1 MIMNRILL
9 IIYKVTLL
17 FIFCSGCNSQTLYD
31 TLSKAYNNS
40 PLLKSHRF
48 KLEAINEELAKAL
61 SKNRPQ
67 INFYGSAGSDETTTV
82 NTSGLESKQNNNPKS
97 VTLEIQQNLYD
108 FGRSRSL
115 INIADNSIFAQRADL
130 RNQEQEILLE
140 ASRIYLA
147 LLASTEINKLAKN
160 NLMLLEK
167 HFQATNDKFKIGEA
181 TSTDL
186 SLAKARY
193 LRARSDEIKSKG
205 DIEKERSKYF
215 SLIGIEAP
223 KKLYFPEIKIAIPEN
238 LKDITKETLQ
248 GNPIV
253 IASGFRKKLS
263 FVKIS
268 SAASELLPSLDFN
281 LSAQNAWAPNT
292 FFDEYENYKM
302 EFNFKIPL
310 YSGGYNYSNVR
321 QKKKEAMQSSK
332 NFDYNIKKALKEVEI
347 LWIELNSLEAQII
360 SINSTIKAN
369 EMAVKGVK
377 KEYEVGSR
385 TLLDVLDAEQELLE
399 EKVEAIKV
407 KRDKFITIF
416 NLTAYMGKLSSSD
429 LNLNVKTYD
438 LDKNYLAVKNMW
450 LGFED

>member
-1 MIMNRILL
+1 MNRIFL
-9 IIYKVTLL
+9 ILYKTTLI
-17 FIFCSGCNSQTLYD
+17 FFFCSICYSQTLYD

-67 INFYGSAGSDETTTV
+67 VNLSGSVGSDETTTV
-82 NTSGLESKQNNNPKS
+82 NTSGVESTKNNNPKS

-108 FGRSRSL
+108 FGRTKSL

-160 NLMLLEK
+160 NLLLLQK
-167 HFQATNDKFKIGEA
+167 HYQATEDRFKLGEA

-193 LRARSDEIKSKG
+193 YRARSDEIKSRG
-205 DIEKERSKYF
+205 GIEKERSKYF

-223 KKLYFPEIKIAIPEN
+223 KKLYFPQIKIALPEK

-248 GNPIV
+248 GNPII

-263 FVKIS
+263 FIKIS
-268 SAASELLPSLDFN
+268 SAASELLPTLDLN

-302 EFNFKIPL
+302 EFNLKIPL
-310 YSGGYNYSNVR
+310 YLGGYNYSNIR

-332 NFDYNIKKALKEVEI
+332 ILDYNIKKILKEVEI
-347 LWIELNSLEAQII
+347 LWIEFKSLEAQIV
-360 SINSTIKAN
+360 SINAAIKAN
-369 EMAVKGVK
+369 EMAVEGVK
-377 KEYEVGSR
+377 KENEVGSK
-385 TLLDVLDAEQELLE
+385 TLLDVLDAEQDLLE
-399 EKVEAIKV
+399 EKVEAVKV
-407 KRDKFITIF
+407 ERDKYITIF
-416 NLTAYMGKLSSSD
+416 NLMAFMGKLSSSE
-429 LNLNVKTYD
+429 LNLDVGVYD
-438 LDKNYLAVKNMW
+438 LDKNYDAVKNMW

>member
-1 MIMNRILL
+1 MLL
-9 IIYKVTLL
+9 ILCKVIVILS
-17 FIFCSGCNSQTLYD
+17 FSSVCVSQSLYD
-31 TLSKAYNNS
+31 TLSMAYNTS

-67 INFYGSAGSDETTTV
+67 INLYGSFGSDETTTV
-82 NTSGLESKQNNNPKS
+82 NTAGIESKKNNNPKS

-108 FGRSRSL
+108 FGRTRSL
-115 INIADNSIFAQRADL
+115 VNIADNTIFAQRADL

-140 ASRIYLA
+140 TSRIYLS

-160 NLMLLEK
+160 NLILLQK
-167 HFQATNDKFKIGEA
+167 HYQATNDKFKLGEA

-193 LRARSDEIKSKG
+193 LRARSDEIKSRG

-215 SLIGIEAP
+215 SLIGAEAP
-223 KKLYFPEIKIAIPEN
+223 NKLFFPQIVISIPKN
-238 LKDITKETLQ
+238 LKEITRNTLQ
-248 GNPIV
+248 GNPRI

-263 FVKIS
+263 FIKIS
-268 SAASELLPSLDFN
+268 SAASELLPSLDLNF
-281 LSAQNAWAPNT
+281 SAQNAWAPNT

-302 EFNFKIPL
+302 ELNLKFPL

-332 NFDYNIKKALKEVEI
+332 NLDYDIKKALEEVEI
-347 LWIELNSLEAQII
+347 LWIELNSLEAQIT
-360 SINSTIKAN
+360 SIKSSVKAN
-369 EMAVKGVK
+369 EMAVAGVK

-385 TLLDVLDAEQELLE
+385 TLLDVLDSEQDLLE

-407 KRDKFITIF
+407 NKNKFETTF
-416 NLTAYMGKLSSSD
+416 NLMAYMGKLSSTD
-429 LNLNVKTYD
+429 LNLAVDNYEI
-438 LDKNYLAVKNMW
+438 DKNYSAIKNMW

>member
-1 MIMNRILL
+1 MNRIFL
-9 IIYKVTLL
+9 ILYKTTLI
-17 FIFCSGCNSQTLYD
+17 FFFCSICYSQTLYD

-67 INFYGSAGSDETTTV
+67 VNLSGSVGSDETTTV
-82 NTSGLESKQNNNPKS
+82 NTSGIESTKNNNPKS

-108 FGRSRSL
+108 FGRTKSL

-160 NLMLLEK
+160 NLLLLQK
-167 HFQATNDKFKIGEA
+167 HYQATEDRFKLGEA

-193 LRARSDEIKSKG
+193 YRARSDEIKSRG
-205 DIEKERSKYF
+205 GIEKERSKYF

-223 KKLYFPEIKIAIPEN
+223 KKLYFPQIKIALPEK

-248 GNPIV
+248 GNPII

-263 FVKIS
+263 FIKIS
-268 SAASELLPSLDFN
+268 SAASELLPTLDLN

-302 EFNFKIPL
+302 EFNLKIPL
-310 YSGGYNYSNVR
+310 YLGGYNYSNIR

-332 NFDYNIKKALKEVEI
+332 ILDYNIKKILKEVEI
-347 LWIELNSLEAQII
+347 LWIEFKSLEAQIV
-360 SINSTIKAN
+360 SINAAIKAN
-369 EMAVKGVK
+369 EMAVEGVK
-377 KEYEVGSR
+377 KENEVGSKI
-385 TLLDVLDAEQELLE
+385 LLDVLDAEQDLLE
-399 EKVEAIKV
+399 EKVEAVKV
-407 KRDKFITIF
+407 ERDKYITIF
-416 NLTAYMGKLSSSD
+416 NLMAFMGKLSSSE
-429 LNLNVKTYD
+429 LNLDVGVYD
-438 LDKNYLAVKNMW
+438 LDKNYDAVKNMW

>member
-1 MIMNRILL
+1 MNRIFL
-9 IIYKVTLL
+9 ILYKVTIL
-17 FIFCSGCNSQTLYD
+17 FIFSNFCYSQTLYD
-31 TLSKAYNNS
+31 TLAKAYNTS

-67 INFYGSAGSDETTTV
+67 INFSGSVGSDETTTV
-82 NTSGLESKQNNNPKS
+82 NTSGLESKRNNNPKS

-108 FGRSRSL
+108 FGRNSSL
-115 INIADNSIFAQRADL
+115 TSIADNSIFAARADL
-130 RNQEQEILLE
+130 RNQEQEVLLE
-140 ASRIYLA
+140 ASRIYLT

-160 NLMLLEK
+160 NLILLQK
-167 HFQATNDKFKIGEA
+167 HYQATNDRFKLGEA

-186 SLAKARY
+186 LLAKARY
-193 LRARSDEIKSKG
+193 LRARSDEIKSRG

-223 KKLYFPEIKIAIPEN
+223 KKLDFPIIKIAIPDN
-238 LKDITKETLQ
+238 LKDVTKETLQ
-248 GNPIV
+248 GNPLI

-268 SAASELLPSLDFN
+268 SAASELLPTLDLN

-302 EFNFKIPL
+302 EFNFKFPL
-310 YSGGYNYSNVR
+310 YSGGYNYSNTR

-332 NFDYNIKKALKEVEI
+332 ILDFNIKKTLKELEI
-347 LWIELNSLEAQII
+347 LWIELNSLEAQIV

-369 EMAVKGVK
+369 EMAVEGVK
-377 KEYEVGSR
+377 KENEVGSR

-407 KRDKFITIF
+407 KRDKFVTIF
-416 NLTAYMGKLSSSD
+416 NLIAYMGKLSPGE
-429 LNLNVKTYD
+429 LNLDVNVYS
-438 LDKNYLAVKNMW
+438 LDRSYLAVKNMW

>member
-1 MIMNRILL
+1 MIMKRMFL
-9 IIYKVTLL
+9 ISYKAMLL
-17 FIFCSGCNSQTLYD
+17 FVFCSICYSQTLYD
-31 TLSKAYNNS
+31 TLSKAYNTS

-67 INFYGSAGSDETTTV
+67 INLYGSIGSDETTTV
-82 NTSGLESKQNNNPKS
+82 NTSGVESTKSNNPKS

-108 FGRSRSL
+108 FGRTRSL

-160 NLMLLEK
+160 NLLLLQK
-167 HFQATNDKFKIGEA
+167 HYQATNDRFKLGEA

-193 LRARSDEIKSKG
+193 LRAKSDEIKSRG

-223 KKLYFPEIKIAIPEN
+223 KKLYFPKIKIIIPEN

-248 GNPIV
+248 GNPNI

-268 SAASELLPSLDFN
+268 SAASELLPTLDLN

-302 EFNFKIPL
+302 EFNLKLPL

-332 NFDYNIKKALKEVEI
+332 NFDYNIKKALKDVEI
-347 LWIELNSLEAQII
+347 LWIELNSLEAQIMA
-360 SINSTIKAN
+360 INSTIKAN
-369 EMAVKGVK
+369 EMAVEGVK
-377 KEYEVGSR
+377 KENEVGSR
-385 TLLDVLDAEQELLE
+385 TLLDVLDAEQDLLE

-429 LNLNVKTYD
+429 LNLDVDVYD

>member
-1 MIMNRILL
+1 MNRIFL
-9 IIYKVTLL
+9 ILYKTTL
-17 FIFCSGCNSQTLYD
+17 IFFFGSICYSQTLYD

-67 INFYGSAGSDETTTV
+67 VNLSGSVGSDETTTV
-82 NTSGLESKQNNNPKS
+82 NTSGVESTKNNNPKS

-108 FGRSRSL
+108 FGRTNSL

-160 NLMLLEK
+160 NLLLLQK
-167 HFQATNDKFKIGEA
+167 HYQATEDRFKLGEA

-193 LRARSDEIKSKG
+193 YRARSDEIKSRG
-205 DIEKERSKYF
+205 GIEKERSKYF

-223 KKLYFPEIKIAIPEN
+223 KKLYFPQIKIALPEK

-248 GNPIV
+248 GNPII

-263 FVKIS
+263 FIKIS
-268 SAASELLPSLDFN
+268 SAASELLPTLDLN

-302 EFNFKIPL
+302 EFNLKIPL
-310 YSGGYNYSNVR
+310 YLGGYNYSNIR

-332 NFDYNIKKALKEVEI
+332 ILDYNIKKILKEVEI
-347 LWIELNSLEAQII
+347 LWIEFKSLEAQIV
-360 SINSTIKAN
+360 SINSAIKAN
-369 EMAVKGVK
+369 EMAVEGVK
-377 KEYEVGSR
+377 KENEVGSK
-385 TLLDVLDAEQELLE
+385 TLLDVLDAEQDLLE
-399 EKVEAIKV
+399 EKVEAVKV
-407 KRDKFITIF
+407 ERDKYITIF
-416 NLTAYMGKLSSSD
+416 NLMAFMGKLSSSE
-429 LNLNVKTYD
+429 LNLDVGVYD
-438 LDKNYLAVKNMW
+438 LDKNYDAVKNMW

>member
-1 MIMNRILL
+1 MNRIFL
-9 IIYKVTLL
+9 ILYKITLL
-17 FIFCSGCNSQTLYD
+17 FVFSSFCYSQTLYD
-31 TLSKAYNNS
+31 TLAKAYNTS

-61 SKNRPQ
+61 SENRPQ
-67 INFYGSAGSDETTTV
+67 VNFYGSVGSDETTTI
-82 NTSGLESKQNNNPKS
+82 NTSGLESKRNNNPKS
-97 VTLEIQQNLYD
+97 ITLEIQQNLYD
-108 FGRSRSL
+108 FGRNNSL

-140 ASRIYLA
+140 ASIIYLA

-160 NLMLLEK
+160 NLLLLQK
-167 HFQATNDKFKIGEA
+167 HYQATNDRFKLGEA

-193 LRARSDEIKSKG
+193 LRARSDEIKSRG

-223 KKLYFPEIKIAIPEN
+223 NKLDFPIIKIAIPNN
-238 LKDITKETLQ
+238 LRDITKETLQ
-248 GNPIV
+248 SNPKI

-268 SAASELLPSLDFN
+268 SAASELLPTLDLN

-292 FFDEYENYKM
+292 FFDEYENYKV
-302 EFNFKIPL
+302 EFNFKLPL

-332 NFDYNIKKALKEVEI
+332 ILDYNIRKALKEVEI
-347 LWIELNSLEAQII
+347 LWIELNSLEAQIV

-369 EMAVKGVK
+369 EMAVEGVK

-399 EKVEAIKV
+399 EKVGVIKV
-407 KRDKFITIF
+407 KRDKFVTIF
-416 NLTAYMGKLSSSD
+416 NIMAYIGKLSSTD
-429 LNLNVKTYD
+429 LNLDVDVYD

>member
-1 MIMNRILL
+1 MNRIYL
-9 IIYKVTLL
+9 ILYKITLL
-17 FIFCSGCNSQTLYD
+17 FIFSSFCCSQTLYD
-31 TLSKAYNNS
+31 TLAKAYKTS

-48 KLEAINEELAKAL
+48 KLEAINEELSKAL
-61 SKNRPQ
+61 SENRPQ
-67 INFYGSAGSDETTTV
+67 INFYGSVGSDETTTV
-82 NTSGLESKQNNNPKS
+82 NTSGLESKKSNNPKS

-108 FGRSRSL
+108 FGRNKSL
-115 INIADNSIFAQRADL
+115 INIADNSIFAQRAEL
-130 RNQEQEILLE
+130 KNQEQEILLE

-160 NLMLLEK
+160 NLLLLQK
-167 HFQATNDKFKIGEA
+167 HYQAANDRFELGEA

-186 SLAKARY
+186 SLAQARY
-193 LRARSDEIKSKG
+193 LRARSDEIKSRG

-223 KKLYFPEIKIAIPEN
+223 KKLDFPIIKIAIPNN
-238 LKDITKETLQ
+238 LKDITKETVQ
-248 GNPIV
+248 GNPKI

-268 SAASELLPSLDFN
+268 SAASELLPTLDLN

-292 FFDEYENYKM
+292 FFDEYENYKV
-302 EFNFKIPL
+302 EFNFKLPL

-332 NFDYNIKKALKEVEI
+332 ILDYNIKKALKEVEI
-347 LWIELNSLEAQII
+347 LWIELNSLEAQIV

-369 EMAVKGVK
+369 EMAVEGVK
-377 KEYEVGSR
+377 KENEVGSR

-399 EKVEAIKV
+399 EKVEVIKV
-407 KRDKFITIF
+407 KRDKFVTIF
-416 NLTAYMGKLSSSD
+416 KLIAHMGKLSPSD
-429 LNLNVKTYD
+429 LNLDVNVYS

>member
-1 MIMNRILL
+1 MNRIFL
-9 IIYKVTLL
+9 ILYKATLL
-17 FIFCSGCNSQTLYD
+17 FVFCSICYSQTLYD
-31 TLSKAYNNS
+31 TLSKAYNTS

-67 INFYGSAGSDETTTV
+67 LNLYGSVGSDETTTV
-82 NTSGLESKQNNNPKS
+82 NTVGVESTKNNNPKS

-108 FGRSRSL
+108 FGRTESL

-160 NLMLLEK
+160 NLLLLQK
-167 HFQATNDKFKIGEA
+167 HYQATEDRFKLGEA

-193 LRARSDEIKSKG
+193 FRARSDEIKSRG
-205 DIEKERSKYF
+205 SIEKERSKYF

-223 KKLYFPEIKIAIPEN
+223 KKLYFPQIKIALPEN
-238 LKDITKETLQ
+238 LKDATKETLQ
-248 GNPIV
+248 SNPMI

-263 FVKIS
+263 FFKIS
-268 SAASELLPSLDFN
+268 SAASELLPTLDLN

-302 EFNFKIPL
+302 EFNFRFPL
-310 YSGGYNYSNVR
+310 YSGGYNYSNIR

-332 NFDYNIKKALKEVEI
+332 ILDYNIKKTLKEVEI
-347 LWIELNSLEAQII
+347 LWIELNSLEAQIV
-360 SINSTIKAN
+360 SINSAIKAN
-369 EMAVKGVK
+369 EMAVEGVR
-377 KEYEVGSR
+377 KENEVGSK
-385 TLLDVLDAEQELLE
+385 TLLDVLDAVQDLLE
-399 EKVEAIKV
+399 EKVESIKV

-416 NLTAYMGKLSSSD
+416 NLMAFMGKLSSSE
-429 LNLNVKTYD
+429 LNLDVGVYD
-438 LDKNYLAVKNMW
+438 LDKNYDAVKNMW

>member
-1 MIMNRILL
+1 MNRIFL
-9 IIYKVTLL
+9 ILYKTTLI
-17 FIFCSGCNSQTLYD
+17 FFFCSICYSQTLYD

-67 INFYGSAGSDETTTV
+67 VNLSGSVGSDETTTV
-82 NTSGLESKQNNNPKS
+82 NTSGVESTKNNNPKS

-108 FGRSRSL
+108 FGRTKSL

-160 NLMLLEK
+160 NLLLLQK
-167 HFQATNDKFKIGEA
+167 HYQATEDRFKLGEA

-193 LRARSDEIKSKG
+193 YRARSDEIKSRG
-205 DIEKERSKYF
+205 GIEKERSKYF

-223 KKLYFPEIKIAIPEN
+223 KKLYFPQIKIALPEK

-248 GNPIV
+248 GNPII

-263 FVKIS
+263 FIKIS
-268 SAASELLPSLDFN
+268 SAASELLPTLDLN

-302 EFNFKIPL
+302 EFNLKIPL
-310 YSGGYNYSNVR
+310 YLGGYNYSNIR

-332 NFDYNIKKALKEVEI
+332 VLDYNIKKILKEVEI
-347 LWIELNSLEAQII
+347 LWIEFKSLEAQIV
-360 SINSTIKAN
+360 SINSAIKAN
-369 EMAVKGVK
+369 EMAVEGVK
-377 KEYEVGSR
+377 KENEVGSKI
-385 TLLDVLDAEQELLE
+385 LLDVLDAEQDLLE

-407 KRDKFITIF
+407 ERDKYITIF
-416 NLTAYMGKLSSSD
+416 NLMAFMGKLSSSE
-429 LNLNVKTYD
+429 LNLDVGVYD
-438 LDKNYLAVKNMW
+438 LDKNYDAVKNMW

>member
-1 MIMNRILL
+1 MNRIFL
-9 IIYKVTLL
+9 ILYKSTLL
-17 FIFCSGCNSQTLYD
+17 FVFCSICYSQTLYD

-67 INFYGSAGSDETTTV
+67 VNLSGSVGSDETTTV
-82 NTSGLESKQNNNPKS
+82 NTSGVESTKNNNPKS

-108 FGRSRSL
+108 FGRTKSL

-160 NLMLLEK
+160 NLLLLQK
-167 HFQATNDKFKIGEA
+167 HYQATEDRFKLGEA

-193 LRARSDEIKSKG
+193 YRARSDEIKSRG
-205 DIEKERSKYF
+205 GIEKERSKYF

-223 KKLYFPEIKIAIPEN
+223 KKLYFPQIKIALPEK

-248 GNPIV
+248 GNPII

-263 FVKIS
+263 FIKIS
-268 SAASELLPSLDFN
+268 SAASELLPTLDLN

-302 EFNFKIPL
+302 EFNLKIPL
-310 YSGGYNYSNVR
+310 YLGGYNYSNIR

-332 NFDYNIKKALKEVEI
+332 ILDYNIKKILKEVEI
-347 LWIELNSLEAQII
+347 LWIEFKSLEAQIV
-360 SINSTIKAN
+360 SINSAIKAN
-369 EMAVKGVK
+369 EMAVEGVK
-377 KEYEVGSR
+377 KENEVGSKI
-385 TLLDVLDAEQELLE
+385 LLDVLDAEQDLLE
-399 EKVEAIKV
+399 EKVEAVKV
-407 KRDKFITIF
+407 ERDKYITIF
-416 NLTAYMGKLSSSD
+416 NLMAFMGKLSSSE
-429 LNLNVKTYD
+429 LNLDVGVYD
-438 LDKNYLAVKNMW
+438 LDKNYDAVKNMW

>member
-1 MIMNRILL
+1 MNKICLILC
-9 IIYKVTLL
+9 KVTLL
-17 FIFCSGCNSQTLYD
+17 FIFCNNSFSYTLYD
-31 TLSKAYNNS
+31 TLSKAYNTS
-40 PLLKSHRF
+40 PLLKSNRF

-67 INFYGSAGSDETTTV
+67 VNFYGGIGSDKTTTV
-82 NTSGLESKQNNNPKS
+82 NNSGLESKQNNNPKS

-108 FGRSRSL
+108 FGRTKSL
-115 INIADNSIFAQRADL
+115 IDIADNSIFAQRADL

-160 NLMLLEK
+160 NLLLLQK
-167 HFQATNDKFKIGEA
+167 HYEATNDRFKLGDA

-193 LRARSDEIKSKG
+193 LRARSDEIKSRG
-205 DIEKERSKYF
+205 DIEKERSRYF

-223 KKLYFPEIKIAIPEN
+223 KKLYFPKIKIAIPEN
-238 LKDITKETLQ
+238 LKDITRETLK
-248 GNPIV
+248 GNPVI

-268 SAASELLPSLDFN
+268 SAASELLPSLDLN

-302 EFNFKIPL
+302 EFNFKVPL

-332 NFDYNIKKALKEVEI
+332 TYDYNIKKALKEVEI
-347 LWIELNSLEAQII
+347 LWIELNSLEAQVV
-360 SINSTIKAN
+360 SINATIKAN
-369 EMAVKGVK
+369 ETAVEGVI
-377 KEYEVGSR
+377 KENEVGSR

-399 EKVEAIKV
+399 EKVEVIKV

-416 NLTAYMGKLSSSD
+416 NLMAYMGKLSISD
-429 LNLNVKTYD
+429 LNLNVNVYD

>member
-1 MIMNRILL
+1 MFKIIL
-9 IIYKVTLL
+9 IFFKAIL
-17 FIFCSGCNSQTLYD
+17 FFISTNVCFSQTLYD
-31 TLSKAYNNS
+31 TLSKAYISS
-40 PLLKSHRF
+40 PLLKSHRL
-48 KLEAINEELAKAL
+48 KLEAINEELSKAL

-67 INFYGSAGSDETTTV
+67 ISLYGSVGSDKTKTV
-82 NTSGLESKQNNNPKS
+82 NTSDIESTRNNNPKS

-108 FGRSRSL
+108 FGRTKSS
-115 INIADNSIFAQRADL
+115 INIADNTIFAQRAEL

-160 NLMLLEK
+160 NLVVLRK
-167 HFQATNDKFKIGEA
+167 HYEATNDKFNLGEA

-193 LRARSDEIKSKG
+193 LRARSDEIKSNG

-215 SLIGIEAP
+215 SLMGQEAP
-223 KKLYFPEIKIAIPEN
+223 KKLFFPKIMIVIPKSLKEITE
-238 LKDITKETLQ
+238 ETLRS
-248 GNPIV
+248 NPII

-263 FVKIS
+263 FIKIS
-268 SAASELLPSLDFN
+268 SAASELLPSLDLS

-302 EFNFKIPL
+302 ELNLKFPL

-332 NFDYNIKKALKEVEI
+332 FLDYNIKNIIKEVEI
-347 LWIELNSLEAQII
+347 LWIELKSLEAQII
-360 SINSTIKAN
+360 SINSAIKAN
-369 EMAVKGVK
+369 EMAVEGVK
-377 KEYEVGSR
+377 KENEVGSR
-385 TLLDVLDAEQELLE
+385 TLLDVLDAEQDLLE
-399 EKVEAIKV
+399 EKVEVIKA
-407 KRDKFITIF
+407 KRDKFETIF
-416 NLTAYMGKLSSSD
+416 NLTAYMGKLSSTD
-429 LNLNVKTYD
+429 LNLDVTSYD
-438 LDKNYLAVKNMW
+438 LDKNYSAVKNMW

>member
-1 MIMNRILL
+1 MNRIFL
-9 IIYKVTLL
+9 ILYKTTLI
-17 FIFCSGCNSQTLYD
+17 FFFCSICYSQTLYD

-67 INFYGSAGSDETTTV
+67 VNLSGSVGSDETTTV
-82 NTSGLESKQNNNPKS
+82 NTSGIESTKNNNPKS

-108 FGRSRSL
+108 FGRTKSL

-160 NLMLLEK
+160 NLLLLQK
-167 HFQATNDKFKIGEA
+167 HYQATEDRFKLGEA

-193 LRARSDEIKSKG
+193 YRARSDEIKSRG
-205 DIEKERSKYF
+205 GIEKERSKYF

-223 KKLYFPEIKIAIPEN
+223 KKLYFPQIKIALPEK

-248 GNPIV
+248 GNPII

-263 FVKIS
+263 FIKIS
-268 SAASELLPSLDFN
+268 SAASELLPTLDLN

-302 EFNFKIPL
+302 EFNLKIPL
-310 YSGGYNYSNVR
+310 YLGGYNYSNIR

-332 NFDYNIKKALKEVEI
+332 VLDYNIKKILKEVEI
-347 LWIELNSLEAQII
+347 LWIEFKSLEAQIV
-360 SINSTIKAN
+360 SINSAIKAN
-369 EMAVKGVK
+369 EMAVEGVK
-377 KEYEVGSR
+377 KENEVGSKI
-385 TLLDVLDAEQELLE
+385 LLDVLDAEQDLLE
-399 EKVEAIKV
+399 EKVEAVKV
-407 KRDKFITIF
+407 ERDKYITIF
-416 NLTAYMGKLSSSD
+416 NLMAFMGKLSSSE
-429 LNLNVKTYD
+429 LNLDVGVYD
-438 LDKNYLAVKNMW
+438 LDKNYDAVKNMW

>member
-1 MIMNRILL
+1 MNRKFLIL
-9 IIYKVTLL
+9 YKVILL
-17 FIFCSGCNSQTLYD
+17 FILSSFCYSQTLYD
-31 TLSKAYNNS
+31 TLAKAYKTS

-61 SKNRPQ
+61 SENRPQ
-67 INFYGSAGSDETTTV
+67 INFYGSVGSDETTTI
-82 NTSGLESKQNNNPKS
+82 NTSGLESKKNNNPKS

-108 FGRSRSL
+108 FGRNKSL

-140 ASRIYLA
+140 ASRIYLN

-160 NLMLLEK
+160 NLLLLQK
-167 HFQATNDKFKIGEA
+167 HYQATNDRFKLGEA

-193 LRARSDEIKSKG
+193 LRARSDEIKSRG

-223 KKLYFPEIKIAIPEN
+223 RKLDFPIIKIAIPKN
-238 LKDITKETLQ
+238 LKDISKETLQ
-248 GNPIV
+248 GNPSI

-268 SAASELLPSLDFN
+268 SAASELLPTLDLN

-292 FFDEYENYKM
+292 FFDEYENYKV
-302 EFNFKIPL
+302 EFNFKLPL

-332 NFDYNIKKALKEVEI
+332 ILDYNIKKALKEVEI
-347 LWIELNSLEAQII
+347 LWIDLNSLEAQIV
-360 SINSTIKAN
+360 SKNSTIKAN
-369 EMAVKGVK
+369 EMAVEGVK

-399 EKVEAIKV
+399 EKVEVIKV

-416 NLTAYMGKLSSSD
+416 DLMAYTGKLSASD
-429 LNLNVKTYD
+429 LNLDVEVYN

>member
-1 MIMNRILL
+1 MMSRTLLVIL
-9 IIYKVTLL
+9 KVTLFL
-17 FIFCSGCNSQTLYD
+17 TFYRICYSQTLYD
-31 TLSKAYNNS
+31 TLSKAYNTS
-40 PLLKSHRF
+40 PLLKSHRI

-67 INFYGSAGSDETTTV
+67 INLYGSIGSDETTTV
-82 NTSGLESKQNNNPKS
+82 NTSGVESKKNNNPKS
-97 VTLEIQQNLYD
+97 VTLEIEQNLYD
-108 FGRSRSL
+108 FGRTKSL

-140 ASRIYLA
+140 ASKIYLA
-147 LLASTEINKLAKN
+147 LLASAEINKLAKN
-160 NLMLLEK
+160 NLLLLQK
-167 HFQATNDKFKIGEA
+167 HYQATNDKFNLGES

-193 LRARSDEIKSKG
+193 LRARSDEIRSKG
-205 DIEKERSKYF
+205 NIEKERSKYF
-215 SLIGIEAP
+215 SLIGTEAP
-223 KKLYFPEIKIAIPEN
+223 KKLYFPKIKIAIPKN
-238 LKDITKETLQ
+238 LKDISEATLQ
-248 GNPIV
+248 GYPKI

-263 FVKIS
+263 FIKIS
-268 SAASELLPSLDFN
+268 SAASELLPTIDLN

-302 EFNFKIPL
+302 EFNFKFPL

-332 NFDYNIKKALKEVEI
+332 ILDFNIKKALKEVEI
-347 LWIELNSLEAQII
+347 LWIELNSLDAQLV
-360 SINSTIKAN
+360 SINSAINAN
-369 EMAVKGVK
+369 EMAVEGVK

-385 TLLDVLDAEQELLE
+385 TLLDVLDAEQDLLE
-399 EKVEAIKV
+399 EKVEVIKV
-407 KRDKFITIF
+407 KRDKFETIF
-416 NLTAYMGKLSSSD
+416 NLTAYMGKLSSRD
-429 LNLNVKTYD
+429 LNLDVNFYD

>member
-1 MIMNRILL
+1 MNRIFL
-9 IIYKVTLL
+9 IFYKVTLL
-17 FIFCSGCNSQTLYD
+17 FIFSSFCYSQTLYD
-31 TLSKAYNNS
+31 TLAKAYNTS

-61 SKNRPQ
+61 SENRPQ
-67 INFYGSAGSDETTTV
+67 VNFYGSVGSDETTTI
-82 NTSGLESKQNNNPKS
+82 NTSGLESKTNNNPKS

-108 FGRSRSL
+108 FGRSKSL
-115 INIADNSIFAQRADL
+115 MNIADHSIFAQRADL
-130 RNQEQEILLE
+130 KNQEQEILLE

-160 NLMLLEK
+160 NLLLLQK
-167 HFQATNDKFKIGEA
+167 HYQATNDRFKLGEA

-193 LRARSDEIKSKG
+193 LRARSDEIKSRG

-223 KKLYFPEIKIAIPEN
+223 NKLDFPIIKIAIPNN
-238 LKDITKETLQ
+238 LKDITKETVK
-248 GNPIV
+248 GNPKI

-268 SAASELLPSLDFN
+268 SAASELFPTLDLN

-292 FFDEYENYKM
+292 FFDEYENYKV
-302 EFNFKIPL
+302 EFNFKLPI

-332 NFDYNIKKALKEVEI
+332 ILDYNIKKALKEVEI
-347 LWIELNSLEAQII
+347 LWIERNSLEAQIV
-360 SINSTIKAN
+360 SINATIKAN
-369 EMAVKGVK
+369 EMAVEGVK
-377 KEYEVGSR
+377 KENEVGSR

-399 EKVEAIKV
+399 EKVEVIKV
-407 KRDKFITIF
+407 KRDKFVTIF
-416 NLTAYMGKLSSSD
+416 NLIAYMGRLSPSD
-429 LNLNVKTYD
+429 LNLDVNVYS
-438 LDKNYLAVKNMW
+438 LDKSYLAVKNMW